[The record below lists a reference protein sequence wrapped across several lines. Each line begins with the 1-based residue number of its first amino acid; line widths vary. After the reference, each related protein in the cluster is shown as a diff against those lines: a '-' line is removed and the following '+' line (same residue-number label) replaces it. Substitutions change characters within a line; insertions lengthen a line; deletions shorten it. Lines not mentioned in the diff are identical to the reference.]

1 VSKTSGVSH
10 NVSVDNESLQK
21 LIKHL
26 GDVYQEDMERVLLG
40 IFHRFVNDSLTV
52 SDLLEIGER
61 YSIDLE
67 KIHLERVLQKTYEDE
82 DE

>member
-1 VSKTSGVSH
+1 MSKISGVSH

-21 LIKHL
+21 LIKHF

-67 KIHLERVLQKTYEDE
+67 KIYLERVLQETYEDE

>member
-21 LIKHL
+21 LIKHF

-67 KIHLERVLQKTYEDE
+67 KIYLERVLQETYEDE

>member
-1 VSKTSGVSH
+1 MSKTSGVSH

-21 LIKHL
+21 LIKHF

-67 KIHLERVLQKTYEDE
+67 KIYLERVLQETYEDE

>member
-1 VSKTSGVSH
+1 VSKISGVSH

-26 GDVYQEDMERVLLG
+26 GDVYQEDIERVLLG

-67 KIHLERVLQKTYEDE
+67 KIYLERVLQETYEDE

>member
-1 VSKTSGVSH
+1 VSKISGVSH

-21 LIKHL
+21 LIKHF

-67 KIHLERVLQKTYEDE
+67 KIYLERVLQETYEDE